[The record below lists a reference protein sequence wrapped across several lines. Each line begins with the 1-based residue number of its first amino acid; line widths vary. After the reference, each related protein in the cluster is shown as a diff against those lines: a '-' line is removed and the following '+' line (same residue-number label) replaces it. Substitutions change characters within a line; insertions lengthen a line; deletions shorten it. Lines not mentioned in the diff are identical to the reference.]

1 MSDQSVQQQEYKPL
15 ERTTLTVQEVAG
27 YIGVSKDFVY
37 MLVRQKDVPFVRI
50 GSRVLFK
57 RASIE
62 AWLSDAESL
71 PGDVSGE

>member
-1 MSDQSVQQQEYKPL
+1 MSNPTVQQQEYKSL

-37 MLVRQKDVPFVRI
+37 KLVRQKDIPFVRI

-62 AWLSDAESL
+62 SWLSDAEIS
-71 PGDVSGE
+71 PEDASGE